1 MHAGPAIS
9 LPCNSRVPM
18 PFAADPNSAC
28 GQAIDFCDRFSPAPF
43 TISGRHALTLAQPVR
58 SKERWPAKQQDAGRP
73 RFPGR
78 DTMSAVGVDT
88 GFDLAAAASGPNE
101 ISRRLESLPASAYL
115 WRLVILLSL
124 GGCFEIYDLFLT
136 GYIAPGL
143 NRSGLLTT
151 TTQAFFG
158 FSGIGAFVA
167 ATFAGLFVGT
177 FFLGFLADRFGRRSI
192 FTFALLGYTAASVAM
207 ACQTT
212 SGGVL
217 LWRFIAGIGIGVEII
232 TIDAYITELVPS
244 WMRGRAFAI
253 NQAVMFTAVPVV
265 AALAWWLVPLSPY
278 EIDGWRWVVLTGA
291 AGSMVIWILRLY
303 VPESPLW
310 LARHGRTEE
319 AVEILRKLEAA
330 AGTDAARPER
340 MPDAL
345 SSRAEAKAG
354 FAELFKPP
362 YLSLV
367 VLFMVFNFCQAFGFY
382 GFANWVPTL
391 LVEKGITVTKSL
403 QYSFIVAFA
412 YPIAPLLAASFAD
425 RLERKWIICGACVAI
440 IAFGMAFSQF
450 TEPALLILSG
460 VMLTAANMT
469 MSYAYHAYQ
478 TEVFPTSI
486 RARSSGLVYSMSRV
500 SATFSGFIVAY
511 VLREGGVSGVFG
523 LITSA
528 MVVVIVAIAA
538 FGPNVRGKPLDA

>member
-1 MHAGPAIS
+1 MQQ
-9 LPCNSRVPM
+9 CVPRAKKKTLEEIM
-18 PFAADPNSAC
+18 TAL
-28 GQAIDFCDRFSPAPF
+28 GIDSE
-43 TISGRHALTLAQPVR
+43 L
-58 SKERWPAKQQDAGRP
+58 
-73 RFPGR
+73 
-78 DTMSAVGVDT
+78 
-88 GFDLAAAASGPNE
+88 DLAASRGGADE
-101 ISRRLESLPASAYL
+101 ISRRLEGLPASAYL

-143 NRSGLLTT
+143 NKSGLLTT

-177 FFLGFLADRFGRRSI
+177 FFLGFLADRFGRRAI
-192 FTFALLGYTAASVAM
+192 FTWALLGYSAASVAM
-207 ACQTT
+207 ACQTA

-253 NQAVMFTAVPVV
+253 NQAVMFIAVPIV

-278 EIDGWRWVVLTGA
+278 GIEGWRWVVLIGA
-291 AGSMVIWILRLY
+291 AASMIIWVLRLY

-319 AVEILRKLEAA
+319 AVKILQTLETRTGAV
-330 AGTDAARPER
+330 AARPEKQ
-340 MPDAL
+340 DATPA
-345 SSRAEAKAG
+345 RAVTRVGYAD
-354 FAELFKPP
+354 LLRPP

-425 RLERKWIICGACVAI
+425 RFERKWIICGACVAI
-440 IAFGMAFSQF
+440 IVFGLLFSQL
-450 TEPALLILSG
+450 TLPALLILCG
-460 VMLTAANMT
+460 VLLTAANMT

-478 TEVFPTSI
+478 TEVFPTSV
-486 RARSSGLVYSMSRV
+486 RARASGLVYSMSRV
-500 SATFSGFIVAY
+500 SAMFSGFIVAY
-511 VLREGGVSGVFG
+511 MLREGGISGVFG
-523 LITSA
+523 LITTA
-528 MVVVIVAIAA
+528 MVVVIVTIAT
-538 FGPNVRGKPLDA
+538 FGPDVRGKPLDA

>member
-1 MHAGPAIS
+1 MS
-9 LPCNSRVPM
+9 
-18 PFAADPNSAC
+18 AAD
-28 GQAIDFCDRFSPAPF
+28 IDS
-43 TISGRHALTLAQPVR
+43 
-58 SKERWPAKQQDAGRP
+58 
-73 RFPGR
+73 
-78 DTMSAVGVDT
+78 
-88 GFDLAAAASGPNE
+88 GFDLAATRAGADE
-101 ISRRLESLPASAYL
+101 ISRRLESLPASSYL

-124 GGCFEIYDLFLT
+124 GGWFEIYDLFFT

-192 FTFALLGYTAASVAM
+192 FTYALLGYSVASVAM

-253 NQAVMFTAVPVV
+253 NQAIMFTAVPVV

-278 EIDGWRWVVLTGA
+278 GIDGWRWVVLIGA
-291 AGSMVIWILRLY
+291 AGSMVIWILRLF

-310 LARHGRTEE
+310 LARNGRTDE
-319 AVEILRKLEAA
+319 AVKILRTLEAS
-330 AGTDAARPER
+330 AGAISARPG
-340 MPDAL
+340 
-345 SSRAEAKAG
+345 RAADRPPTRAAAQAG
-354 FAELFKPP
+354 YAELFKPP

-367 VLFMVFNFCQAFGFY
+367 ILFMVFNLCQAFGVY
-382 GFANWVPTL
+382 GFANWVPAL

-403 QYSFIVAFA
+403 QYSFIIAFA

-425 RLERKWIICGACVAI
+425 RFERKWIICGAAVAI
-440 IAFGMAFSQF
+440 SAFGTAFSQF
-450 TEPALLILSG
+450 AQPALLILCG
-460 VMLTAANMT
+460 VLITAANMT

-486 RARSSGLVYSMSRV
+486 RAR
-500 SATFSGFIVAY
+500 AT
-511 VLREGGVSGVFG
+511 
-523 LITSA
+523 
-528 MVVVIVAIAA
+528 

>member
-1 MHAGPAIS
+1 MSVAEI
-9 LPCNSRVPM
+9 
-18 PFAADPNSAC
+18 
-28 GQAIDFCDRFSPAPF
+28 
-43 TISGRHALTLAQPVR
+43 
-58 SKERWPAKQQDAGRP
+58 DAG
-73 RFPGR
+73 
-78 DTMSAVGVDT
+78 A
-88 GFDLAAAASGPNE
+88 DLAATGGAADE
-101 ISRRLESLPASAYL
+101 ISRRLESLPASSYV

-124 GGCFEIYDLFLT
+124 GGCFEIYDLFFT

-143 NRSGLLTT
+143 TRSGLLTT

-177 FFLGFLADRFGRRSI
+177 FFLGFLADRFGRRAI
-192 FTFALLGYTAASVAM
+192 FTYALLGYSAASVAM

-212 SGGVL
+212 PDGLL

-244 WMRGRAFAI
+244 WMRGRAFAV
-253 NQAVMFTAVPVV
+253 NQAVMFIAVPVV
-265 AALAWWLVPLSPY
+265 AFLSWWLVPLSPY
-278 EIDGWRWVVLTGA
+278 GVDGWRWVVLIGA
-291 AGSMVIWILRLY
+291 AGSMVIWVLRLF

-310 LARHGRTEE
+310 LARHGRSLE
-319 AVEILRKLEAA
+319 ADKILRTLEAQ
-330 AGTDAARPER
+330 AGPAKARPE
-340 MPDAL
+340 P
-345 SSRAEAKAG
+345 KAAMRPTRTATTAS
-354 FAELFKPP
+354 FADLFKPP

-425 RLERKWIICGACVAI
+425 KLERKWIICGACVAI
-440 IAFGMAFSQF
+440 IVFGVGFAQF
-450 TEPALLILSG
+450 TDPALLILSG
-460 VMLTAANMT
+460 VLLTAANMT

-486 RARSSGLVYSMSRV
+486 RARASGMVYSMSRV
-500 SATFSGFIVAY
+500 SAMFSGFIVAY
-511 VLREGGVSGVFG
+511 MLRVAGVNGVFG

-528 MVVVIVAIAA
+528 MILVIIAIAT

>member
-1 MHAGPAIS
+1 MS
-9 LPCNSRVPM
+9 
-18 PFAADPNSAC
+18 AAE
-28 GQAIDFCDRFSPAPF
+28 I
-43 TISGRHALTLAQPVR
+43 
-58 SKERWPAKQQDAGRP
+58 DAGTG
-73 RFPGR
+73 FTAG
-78 DTMSAVGVDT
+78 TGGVD
-88 GFDLAAAASGPNE
+88 E
-101 ISRRLESLPASAYL
+101 ISRRLESLPASSYV

-124 GGCFEIYDLFLT
+124 GGCFEIYDLFFT

-143 NRSGLLTT
+143 NHSGLLTT

-192 FTFALLGYTAASVAM
+192 FTFALLGYTAASVVM

-212 SGGVL
+212 SGGLL

-244 WMRGRAFAI
+244 WMRGRAFAV
-253 NQAVMFTAVPVV
+253 NQAVMFIAVPIV
-265 AALAWWLVPLSPY
+265 AFLSWWLVPLSPY
-278 EIDGWRWVVLTGA
+278 GIDGWRWVVLIGA
-291 AGSMVIWILRLY
+291 AGSMVIWVLRLY

-310 LARHGRTEE
+310 LARHGRGDE
-319 AVEILRKLEAA
+319 ADKIMRRLEASVSA
-330 AGTDAARPER
+330 SSTRPKTPPATTPARP
-340 MPDAL
+340 PKKADFSAL
-345 SSRAEAKAG
+345 FR
-354 FAELFKPP
+354 PP
-362 YLSLV
+362 YRSLV

-391 LVEKGITVTKSL
+391 LVEKGITVTRSL

-425 RLERKWIICGACVAI
+425 KLERKWIICGACAAI
-440 IAFGMAFSQF
+440 IVFGMAFSQL

-460 VMLTAANMT
+460 VLLTAANMT

-478 TEVFPTSI
+478 TEVFPTAI
-486 RARSSGLVYSMSRV
+486 RARAAGLVYSMSRL
-500 SATFSGFIVAY
+500 SAMFSGFIVAY

-523 LITSA
+523 LITTA
-528 MVVVIVAIAA
+528 MVIVIVAIAL
-538 FGPNVRGKPLDA
+538 FGPAVRGKPLDA

>member
-1 MHAGPAIS
+1 
-9 LPCNSRVPM
+9 
-18 PFAADPNSAC
+18 
-28 GQAIDFCDRFSPAPF
+28 
-43 TISGRHALTLAQPVR
+43 
-58 SKERWPAKQQDAGRP
+58 
-73 RFPGR
+73 
-78 DTMSAVGVDT
+78 MSAIEIG
-88 GFDLAAAASGPNE
+88 AAGDVAATPGGADE
-101 ISRRLESLPASAYL
+101 ISRRLESLPASSYV

-124 GGCFEIYDLFLT
+124 GGCFEIYDLFFT

-177 FFLGFLADRFGRRSI
+177 FFLGFLADRFGRRAI
-192 FTFALLGYTAASVAM
+192 FTFALLGYSAASVMM
-207 ACQTT
+207 AFQT
-212 SGGVL
+212 SSEGLL

-244 WMRGRAFAI
+244 WLRGRAFAV
-253 NQAVMFTAVPVV
+253 NQAVMFISVPIV
-265 AALAWWLVPLSPY
+265 AFLSWWLVPLQPY
-278 EIDGWRWVVLTGA
+278 GLDGWRFVVLIGA
-291 AGSMVIWILRLY
+291 AGSMVIWVLRLY

-310 LARHGRTEE
+310 LARHGRTEQ
-319 AVEILRKLEAA
+319 ALKILATLEAS
-330 AGTDAARPER
+330 GGSGNARPITH
-340 MPDAL
+340 
-345 SSRAEAKAG
+345 RAPARAAAKVG
-354 FAELFKPP
+354 FAELFRPP

-367 VLFMVFNFCQAFGFY
+367 VMFMVFNFCQAFGFY

-440 IAFGMAFSQF
+440 IAFGVAFAQF
-450 TEPALLILSG
+450 TAPALLILSG
-460 VMLTAANMT
+460 VLLTAANMT

-478 TEVFPTSI
+478 TEVFPTAI
-486 RARSSGLVYSMSRV
+486 RARASGLVYSMSRV
-500 SATFSGFIVAY
+500 SAMFSGFIVAY
-511 VLREGGVSGVFG
+511 MLRVGGVGGVFG

-528 MVVVIVAIAA
+528 MILVIIVVAA
-538 FGPNVRGKPLDA
+538 FGPNVRGKPLDAT

>member
-1 MHAGPAIS
+1 
-9 LPCNSRVPM
+9 
-18 PFAADPNSAC
+18 
-28 GQAIDFCDRFSPAPF
+28 
-43 TISGRHALTLAQPVR
+43 
-58 SKERWPAKQQDAGRP
+58 
-73 RFPGR
+73 
-78 DTMSAVGVDT
+78 MSAAEIDAETGFTTGTGGVDQ
-88 GFDLAAAASGPNE
+88 
-101 ISRRLESLPASAYL
+101 ISRRLESLPASSYV

-124 GGCFEIYDLFLT
+124 GGCFEIYDLFFT

-143 NRSGLLTT
+143 NHSGLLTT

-192 FTFALLGYTAASVAM
+192 FTFALLGYTAASVVM

-212 SGGVL
+212 SGGLL

-244 WMRGRAFAI
+244 WMRGRAFAV
-253 NQAVMFTAVPVV
+253 NQAVMFIAVPIV
-265 AALAWWLVPLSPY
+265 AFLSWWLVPLSPY
-278 EIDGWRWVVLTGA
+278 GIDGWRWVVLIGA
-291 AGSMVIWILRLY
+291 AGSMVIWVLRLY

-310 LARHGRTEE
+310 LARHGRGDE
-319 AVEILRKLEAA
+319 ADKIMRRLEASVSASSSRPKAPPA
-330 AGTDAARPER
+330 AAPARP
-340 MPDAL
+340 PKKADFSAL
-345 SSRAEAKAG
+345 FR
-354 FAELFKPP
+354 PP
-362 YLSLV
+362 YRSLV

-391 LVEKGITVTKSL
+391 LVEKGITVTRSL

-425 RLERKWIICGACVAI
+425 KLERKWIICGACAAI
-440 IAFGMAFSQF
+440 IVFGVAFSQL

-460 VMLTAANMT
+460 VLLTAANMT

-478 TEVFPTSI
+478 TEVFPTAI
-486 RARSSGLVYSMSRV
+486 RARAAGLVYSMSRL
-500 SATFSGFIVAY
+500 SAMFSGFIVAY
-511 VLREGGVSGVFG
+511 VLREGGVGGVFG
-523 LITSA
+523 LITTA
-528 MVVVIVAIAA
+528 MVIVIVAIAL
-538 FGPNVRGKPLDA
+538 FGPAVRGKPLDA